1 MKNFFIGAILALLF
15 AVPSAWAA
23 PILFEDFSVQGQ
35 ITNSATLAGESYTF
49 TDDFAF
55 GLNSGAVSLLEGSV
69 GEESVFAGTSA
80 FAGFDSFNLFGLAE
94 AQGGALAQTGSF
106 WLMQFVANSP
116 LHLLFDYSASGDAGI
131 GYGVTRNGEFMGNFL
146 ESVLFQ
152 AGDVVA
158 IDVNGLTFAQSGEYS
173 FSWTATA
180 VPEPGTLALLA
191 IGLLG
196 FALVRR
202 QTGVSA

>member
-35 ITNSATLAGESYTF
+35 IINSATLAGESYTF
-49 TDDFAF
+49 TDDFTF

-80 FAGFDSFNLFGLAE
+80 FAGFDSFNLVGASE
-94 AQGGALAQTGSF
+94 ATGGAQAQTSSG
-106 WLMQFVANSP
+106 WLISFVAATP
-116 LHLLFDYSASGDAGI
+116 LQLLFDWDITNASLS
-131 GYGVTRNGEFMGNFL
+131 YGVTRNGEFIGDL
-146 ESVLFQ
+146 LDSVLFQ
-152 AGDVVA
+152 TGDIVA
-158 IDVNGLTFAQSGEYS
+158 VDVGGVTFQPSGQQQ

-202 QTGVSA
+202 QAGVSA